1 MRWAMVVIAGLALMG
16 CDDDPGQELSAEECQ
31 DGLDNDGDGTID
43 CEDQDCSM
51 TIDAGTY
58 EYCCVCGEDVDS
70 CICFSDH
77 DDYDYDERMTDE

>member
-1 MRWAMVVIAGLALMG
+1 MG
-16 CDDDPGQELSAEECQ
+16 EPERLRRTPCGRL
-31 DGLDNDGDGTID
+31 GD